1 MSPFF
6 VLVGFGEPRRL
17 IYTYIYMYGT
27 PPPVTYPFS
36 PCLKS
41 PSCTASKL
49 GVQYS
54 VFLGRRLKYNKNR
67 IHGTVEKPKIPKPKK
82 KHKKKNK
89 IKKTQN
95 NQNQEKK
102 KAKTPKPKKKYKKNN
117 SLGLSGIPMGLLQE
131 SRKIVFFV
139 FFWFFG
145 FVFFVFF
152 FLVLVFLVFWFWH
165 FGFLVRL
172 HGHEAT
178 TTHFSVCL
186 C

>member
-6 VLVGFGEPRRL
+6 ALVGFGEPRRL
-17 IYTYIYMYGT
+17 IYTYIYIWYPPP

-67 IHGTVEKPKIPKPKK
+67 IHETVEKPKIPKPKK
-82 KHKKKNK
+82 KTKKQNQKKTKTTKTKKKT
-89 IKKTQN
+89 KK
-95 NQNQEKK
+95 
-102 KAKTPKPKKKYKKNN
+102 PKPKKNQKSPRVPENC
-117 SLGLSGIPMGLLQE
+117 
-131 SRKIVFFV
+131 FF
-139 FFWFFG
+139 FFFG
-145 FVFFVFF
+145 FLVLVFCF
-152 FLVLVFLVFWFWH
+152 FLVLVFLVFWFWY

-172 HGHEAT
+172 HGTRQQLHIFQCAYANCA
-178 TTHFSVCL
+178 FQK
-186 C
+186 